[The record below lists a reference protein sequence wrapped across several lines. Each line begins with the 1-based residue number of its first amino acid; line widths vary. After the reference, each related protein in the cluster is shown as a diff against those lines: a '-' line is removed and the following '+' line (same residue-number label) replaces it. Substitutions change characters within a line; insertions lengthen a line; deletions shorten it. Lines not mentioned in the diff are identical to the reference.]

1 MVKVDNFEGRITD
14 IRTRYTAIRSLNG
27 REAIIPNETLIT
39 TRVENATV
47 ADRSVLVQTTV
58 PVAYGTDLR
67 KLIPALQAAAA
78 SVPRVLATPPPGV
91 QLTNF
96 AAESME
102 LSVNFW
108 IGDPE
113 AGAGNVKS
121 EVNLAVLDVLRAGG
135 VVFPSAQRTVWTMT
149 ARDGPGAEA
158 EAAPAAASAG
168 STADP
173 SDS

>member
-1 MVKVDNFEGRITD
+1 M
-14 IRTRYTAIRSLNG
+14 
-27 REAIIPNETLIT
+27 
-39 TRVENATV
+39 
-47 ADRSVLVQTTV
+47 LVQTTV

-67 KLIPALQAAAA
+67 KLMPALQAAAA
-78 SVPRVLATPPPGV
+78 SVPRVLAAPAPGV

-96 AAESME
+96 GAESME

-121 EVNLAVLDVLRAGG
+121 EVNLAVLDVLRAGS

-149 ARDGPGAEA
+149 AKDGVAPV
-158 EAAPAAASAG
+158 EAAGGPAAASGG